1 MISGKANVTSVD
13 ALKAF
18 RASLIIY
25 VSKARPALEE
35 VSADVQRMRSWLE
48 NDQRTHW
55 ENQLRR
61 RLKELEQA
69 QQALFS
75 AKIGNL
81 RDESTAERFA
91 FNRAKREVDEAQTKL
106 RILKKW
112 TRDFDGKVDPLV
124 KQTEKLHTVLA
135 NDMVRAIAYLAEA
148 IDTLEAYAGSPVPS
162 SNSAPASGEASGGH
176 PSAENPVAEKGANA

>member
-1 MISGKANVTSVD
+1 MISHKANVTSVE

-61 RLKELEQA
+61 RLKVLEQA

-81 RDESTAERFA
+81 REPRQARGGLSANETQNLE
-91 FNRAKREVDEAQTKL
+91 
-106 RILKKW
+106 
-112 TRDFDGKVDPLV
+112 KVDSRL
-124 KQTEKLHTVLA
+124 
-135 NDMVRAIAYLAEA
+135 
-148 IDTLEAYAGSPVPS
+148 
-162 SNSAPASGEASGGH
+162 
-176 PSAENPVAEKGANA
+176 